1 MSHPFARVKG
11 MEATPETSATAAS
24 AHTGAPHHQTD
35 AAADERPVLMIS
47 CDTCIM
53 RQTDACNDCMMS
65 VLCDVEES
73 GAVVLNLQELRDI
86 RLLAQ
91 AGLVPTLRHR
101 AVG

>member
-1 MSHPFARVKG
+1 
-11 MEATPETSATAAS
+11 MESRPDNAAPS
-24 AHTGAPHHQTD
+24 QPI
-35 AAADERPVLMIS
+35 LMIS

-53 RQTDACNDCMMS
+53 RDTDACGDCMMS
-65 VLCDVEES
+65 VLCDNPSE
-73 GAVVLNLQELRDI
+73 GAVVLNLQEIREI

>member
-1 MSHPFARVKG
+1 
-11 MEATPETSATAAS
+11 MEASQQLPQPES
-24 AHTGAPHHQTD
+24 Q
-35 AAADERPVLMIS
+35 PVLMIS
-47 CDTCIM
+47 CETCIM
-53 RQTDACNDCMMS
+53 RNTDACGDCMMS
-65 VLCDVEES
+65 VLCDSEES

>member
-1 MSHPFARVKG
+1 
-11 MEATPETSATAAS
+11 MEARPESAAS
-24 AHTGAPHHQTD
+24 ANTAAPTDQTGASADHQ
-35 AAADERPVLMIS
+35 PVLMIS

-65 VLCDVEES
+65 VLCDVNES
-73 GAVVLNLQELRDI
+73 EAVVLNLQELRDI

>member
-1 MSHPFARVKG
+1 
-11 MEATPETSATAAS
+11 MEASLHTPDPDQS
-24 AHTGAPHHQTD
+24 
-35 AAADERPVLMIS
+35 RPVLMIS

-53 RQTDACNDCMMS
+53 RQTDACSDCMMS
-65 VLCDVEES
+65 VLCDTEES
-73 GAVVLNLQELRDI
+73 EAVVLNLQELRDI

>member
-1 MSHPFARVKG
+1 
-11 MEATPETSATAAS
+11 MESTPHTPNNNETS
-24 AHTGAPHHQTD
+24 
-35 AAADERPVLMIS
+35 PVLIIS

-53 RQTDACNDCMMS
+53 RNTDACNDCMMS
-65 VLCDVEES
+65 FLCDSDETE
-73 GAVVLNLQELRDI
+73 AVVLNLQELRDI

>member
-1 MSHPFARVKG
+1 
-11 MEATPETSATAAS
+11 MESTPHTPTVNETS
-24 AHTGAPHHQTD
+24 
-35 AAADERPVLMIS
+35 PVLIIS

-53 RQTDACNDCMMS
+53 RNTDACNDCMMS
-65 VLCDVEES
+65 FLCDSHETE
-73 GAVVLNLQELRDI
+73 AVVLNLQELRDI

>member
-1 MSHPFARVKG
+1 
-11 MEATPETSATAAS
+11 MEATPQSEQPV
-24 AHTGAPHHQTD
+24 GHQ
-35 AAADERPVLMIS
+35 PVLVIS

-53 RQTDACNDCMMS
+53 RRTDACDDCMMS
-65 VLCDVEES
+65 VLCDVDES
-73 GAVVLNLQELRDI
+73 EAVVLNLQELRDI

>member
-1 MSHPFARVKG
+1 MKVMG
-11 MEATPETSATAAS
+11 MEHTPTPQSSSSAD
-24 AHTGAPHHQTD
+24 Q
-35 AAADERPVLMIS
+35 PVLMIS

-53 RQTDACNDCMMS
+53 KDSNACGDCMMS
-65 VLCDVEES
+65 VLCDMPES
-73 GAVVLNLQELRDI
+73 GAVILNLQELREI

>member
-1 MSHPFARVKG
+1 
-11 MEATPETSATAAS
+11 
-24 AHTGAPHHQTD
+24 
-35 AAADERPVLMIS
+35 MIS

-65 VLCDVEES
+65 VLCDVEHDD
-73 GAVVLNLQELRDI
+73 AVVLNLQELRDI

>member
-1 MSHPFARVKG
+1 
-11 MEATPETSATAAS
+11 
-24 AHTGAPHHQTD
+24 
-35 AAADERPVLMIS
+35 MIS

-53 RQTDACNDCMMS
+53 RNTDACGDCMMS
-65 VLCDVEES
+65 VLCDSEES

>member
-1 MSHPFARVKG
+1 MDT
-11 MEATPETSATAAS
+11 TPES
-24 AHTGAPHHQTD
+24 AHQALPASG
-35 AAADERPVLMIS
+35 EPVLVIS

-65 VLCDVEES
+65 VLCDVDETE
-73 GAVVLNLQELRDI
+73 AVVLNLQELRDI

-101 AVG
+101 AAS

>member
-1 MSHPFARVKG
+1 
-11 MEATPETSATAAS
+11 MEASQQAPTPDS
-24 AHTGAPHHQTD
+24 Q
-35 AAADERPVLMIS
+35 PVLMIS

-53 RQTDACNDCMMS
+53 RNTDACGDCMMS
-65 VLCDVEES
+65 VLCDSEES
-73 GAVVLNLQELRDI
+73 GAVILNLQELRDI